1 MDATDTRT
9 EDKLFRLLLV
19 GFGAQIGG
27 RLVDL
32 QWHVTHEEFEGAAEQ
47 LRAHW
52 LIWLSTI
59 FVISVALAAV
69 RTVRQPGQQRGYLI
83 VLVANLSYAVVSVI
97 HFFQHLDH
105 REVDWA
111 HLLLAIT
118 SVAAAAGVLWV
129 IAARMKSRHADKEA
143 IA

>member
-1 MDATDTRT
+1 M
-9 EDKLFRLLLV
+9 
-19 GFGAQIGG
+19 
-27 RLVDL
+27 
-32 QWHVTHEEFEGAAEQ
+32 
-47 LRAHW
+47 
-52 LIWLSTI
+52 
-59 FVISVALAAV
+59 
-69 RTVRQPGQQRGYLI
+69 I

-118 SVAAAAGVLWV
+118 SLVAAVGVLWV
-129 IAARMKSRHADKEA
+129 IVARMKSRRADKEA